1 MRYVLTLLIGLLLG
15 GALVFVLFVGAPRA
29 KNLAGLPVRPPAEG
43 GDAPG
48 TAVLLLDE
56 AFFDQLLGTIFRD
69 LGAPKFPL
77 RAAALTNE
85 NHTPFSIAP
94 SSISSNPVDSRNP
107 FRSINFLALQAND
120 CPGEIQLAPEGSGNI
135 KTGVR
140 LVEGKIIAP
149 LAFSGSYN
157 VFGTCYRFKGV
168 AETNIGLAFDAG
180 RQTLYGQV
188 NVAGVNLEGT
198 APIVGGLITPLV
210 QEAINQR
217 VNPIEMLRA
226 TQLSL
231 NIPVQATGG
240 TLKAQVKDVR
250 SEVKDNALRLH
261 ITYDFSGARG
271 GQQPPPQ
278 PPQQTTATPQ
288 S

>member
-1 MRYVLTLLIGLLLG
+1 MRYVLTLLIGLILG
-15 GALVFVLFVGAPRA
+15 GVLVFVLFVGAPRA
-29 KNLAGLPVRPPAEG
+29 KNLAGLPVRAPEAG

-48 TAVLLLDE
+48 TAVLVLDE
-56 AFFDQLLGTIFRD
+56 QFFDQLLNTIFRD

-77 RAAALTNE
+77 RAAAVNESLTAFSVLPATAQSNSS
-85 NHTPFSIAP
+85 HTVNS
-94 SSISSNPVDSRNP
+94 
-107 FRSINFLALQAND
+107 FRRINFLALQEID
-120 CPGEIQLAPEGSGNI
+120 CPGEIQLTPEGSNV

-140 LVEGKIIAP
+140 LVEDKIIAP

-157 VFGTCYRFKGV
+157 VFGTCYRFRGV
-168 AETNIGLAFDAG
+168 AETNIALAFNAE
-180 RQTLYGQV
+180 RQTLYGQIS
-188 NVAGVNLEGT
+188 VAGVNLEGA
-198 APIVGGLITPLV
+198 APVVGSLITPLV

-226 TQLSL
+226 AQLAL
-231 NIPVQATGG
+231 NVPVQATGG

-271 GQQPPPQ
+271 AQPT
-278 PPQQTTATPQ
+278 PQQTATPQ

>member
-1 MRYVLTLLIGLLLG
+1 
-15 GALVFVLFVGAPRA
+15 
-29 KNLAGLPVRPPAEG
+29 
-43 GDAPG
+43 
-48 TAVLLLDE
+48 
-56 AFFDQLLGTIFRD
+56 
-69 LGAPKFPL
+69 
-77 RAAALTNE
+77 
-85 NHTPFSIAP
+85 
-94 SSISSNPVDSRNP
+94 
-107 FRSINFLALQAND
+107 
-120 CPGEIQLAPEGSGNI
+120 
-135 KTGVR
+135 
-140 LVEGKIIAP
+140 
-149 LAFSGSYN
+149 
-157 VFGTCYRFKGV
+157 VFGTCYRFRGV

-180 RQTLYGQV
+180 RQTLFGQV
-188 NVAGVNLEGT
+188 SVAGVNLEGT
-198 APIVGGLITPLV
+198 MPVVGGLITPLV

-271 GQQPPPQ
+271 GQQS
-278 PPQQTTATPQ
+278 PPQQQTPTPQ

>member
-1 MRYVLTLLIGLLLG
+1 MRYVLMLLIGLLLG

-48 TAVLLLDE
+48 TAVLVLDE

-77 RAAALTNE
+77 RAVNVRGE
-85 NHTPFSIAP
+85 NLAPFSIAP
-94 SSISSNPVDSRNP
+94 PSISSNPADADNS

-140 LVEGKIIAP
+140 LVENKIIAP

-168 AETNIGLAFDAG
+168 AETNIGLAFNAE

-188 NVAGVNLEGT
+188 NVAGVNLENIS
-198 APIVGGLITPLV
+198 PIIVGIITPFV

-226 TQLSL
+226 TQLAL

-240 TLKAQVKDVR
+240 TLEAQVKDVR

-271 GQQPPPQ
+271 GQPS
-278 PPQQTTATPQ
+278 PQQQPTATPQ

>member
-1 MRYVLTLLIGLLLG
+1 MRYILTLLAGLLT
-15 GALVFVLFVGAPRA
+15 GAVLVFVLFVGAPRA
-29 KNLAGLPVRPPAEG
+29 KQLAGAPVRAPEAG

-48 TAVLLLDE
+48 TAVLALDE
-56 AFFDQLLGTIFRD
+56 AFFAQLLGTIFRD

-77 RAAALTNE
+77 RAAATNDSTYAGT
-85 NHTPFSIAP
+85 NV
-94 SSISSNPVDSRNP
+94 SSAVQFDSWHSKDTIRPVH
-107 FRSINFLALQAND
+107 FVALQTDN
-120 CPGEIQLAPEGSGNI
+120 CPGEIELAQESGGA
-135 KTGVR
+135 KTEVR
-140 LVEGKIIAP
+140 LTDGKIIAP

-157 VFGTCYRFKGV
+157 AFGTCYRFRGI
-168 AETNIGLAFDAG
+168 AETDIQLAFNAE

-188 NVAGVNLEGT
+188 NVAGVNLEG
-198 APIVGGLITPLV
+198 ASPLIGGLITPLV
-210 QEAINQR
+210 QEAINRR

-226 TQLSL
+226 SQLAL
-231 NIPVQATGG
+231 AIPVQSTGG

-271 GQQPPPQ
+271 AGQQPQ
-278 PPQQTTATPQ
+278 SPQ

>member
-48 TAVLLLDE
+48 TAVLALDE

-77 RAAALTNE
+77 RAETNE
-85 NHTPFSIAP
+85 SLTPFSIAP
-94 SSISSNPVDSRNP
+94 SSISSNPVDANNP

-140 LVEGKIIAP
+140 LVENKIIAP

-168 AETNIGLAFDAG
+168 AETNIGLAFNAE

-188 NVAGVNLEGT
+188 SVAGVNLENT
-198 APIVGGLITPLV
+198 SPIIVGIITPFV

-271 GQQPPPQ
+271 GQQSSPQ
-278 PPQQTTATPQ
+278 QQTTATPQ

>member
-1 MRYVLTLLIGLLLG
+1 MRYVLMLLIGLVLG
-15 GALVFVLFVGAPRA
+15 GALVFVFFVGAPRA

-48 TAVLLLDE
+48 TAVLVLDE

-77 RAAALTNE
+77 RAAVTNE
-85 NHTPFSIAP
+85 SFKAFSTTSPNTSLNLMDAAN
-94 SSISSNPVDSRNP
+94 S
-107 FRSINFLALQAND
+107 FRSINFLALQGND

-140 LVEGKIIAP
+140 LVENKIIAP

-168 AETNIGLAFDAG
+168 AETNVGLAFDAG
-180 RQTLYGQV
+180 RQTLFGQV
-188 NVAGVNLEGT
+188 SVAGVNLENT
-198 APIVGGLITPLV
+198 APIVGGLVTPLV

-226 TQLSL
+226 AQLSL

-271 GQQPPPQ
+271 GQQS
-278 PPQQTTATPQ
+278 PPQQQTPTPQ

>member
-48 TAVLLLDE
+48 TAVLVLDE

-77 RAAALTNE
+77 RAAVTNDSFK
-85 NHTPFSIAP
+85 PFSTTSPNTSLNLTDAAN
-94 SSISSNPVDSRNP
+94 S
-107 FRSINFLALQAND
+107 FRSINFLALQASD

-140 LVEGKIIAP
+140 LVENKIIAP

-188 NVAGVNLEGT
+188 SVAGVNLEGT
-198 APIVGGLITPLV
+198 MPIVGGLITPLV

-226 TQLSL
+226 AQLSL

-240 TLKAQVKDVR
+240 VLKAQVKDVR

-271 GQQPPPQ
+271 GQPPAQQP
-278 PPQQTTATPQ
+278 QTTTTPQ